1 MGPDVDIAKFKS
13 YQTNTGLETRK
24 MQLDNLEE
32 NIPQIAARD
41 REKIHEV
48 LMSMGL
54 DEDIVKLI
62 AELSPIHSMTGMAA
76 QTYVDSN

>member
-1 MGPDVDIAKFKS
+1 
-13 YQTNTGLETRK
+13 
-24 MQLDNLEE
+24 MQLDNPEE

-41 REKIHEV
+41 REKIRDV

-76 QTYVDSN
+76 QTYVDAN

>member
-1 MGPDVDIAKFKS
+1 
-13 YQTNTGLETRK
+13 
-24 MQLDNLEE
+24 MQLDNPEE

-41 REKIHEV
+41 REKIREV
-48 LMSMGL
+48 LLSIGL